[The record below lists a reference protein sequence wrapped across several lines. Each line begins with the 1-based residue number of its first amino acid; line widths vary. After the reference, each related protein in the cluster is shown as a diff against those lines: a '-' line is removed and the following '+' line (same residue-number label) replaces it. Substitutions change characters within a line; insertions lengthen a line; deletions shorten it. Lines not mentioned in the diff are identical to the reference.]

1 MSDEKEREIR
11 FQFLDE
17 AEEYLNTIESVLLN
31 LTPSKINEQIDSSL
45 RAAHSIKGG
54 AAMMRYNILSEL
66 AHRLEDFFKV
76 IKAQKQTL
84 NDEVEGLIL
93 NTVDYLR
100 QIINYDRQE
109 IEIEKSWL
117 ENTVNPVFN
126 QLNEILG
133 EPQTENLVTTD
144 GEGNEQ
150 NMIALLF
157 ETEVQGCLE
166 RLEKILADPQKPY
179 LLEECTILAQ
189 ELNALG
195 QMLELQSFCSL
206 CESIGEYLEK
216 YPEKIDEIATIALQE
231 WRRSQALVMVGQL
244 ENLPVKISL
253 ESSEENVIDPSLNFL
268 GGNPEEETNGLGLGL
283 TDLPLDINLDFPLEI
298 PLDLDELIQN
308 DDLFRIEVEGFENVE
323 ISPQNIEGMSEIPPG
338 VYSPIFQPKSE
349 TKISDRQPN
358 LDEQTVTI
366 NREEQNFTRELKP
379 GKKLGESSSDQ
390 PENTVR
396 VPLKYLEQLNDL
408 CGELTIQRNSLD
420 LRLTRMLNLV
430 NILNRRV
437 QNLEQSN
444 IRLRESYD
452 QISIPHLTN
461 TSANN
466 NLSGDNNIFANKE
479 FDILELDQYSE
490 WHLVSQEIM
499 ETIVQIKEVQTD
511 IQFSLDEAS
520 QTARDINQTNKQ
532 LQLNLTQVR
541 MRPLA
546 DIVGRFP
553 RALRDMSREYGKN
566 VELKIYGDGTLID
579 RTVLEALNDPLMH
592 LLRNSFDHG
601 IETAEKRAE
610 LGKPSQ
616 GKIEIRSGYRGNQTI
631 ITISD
636 DGKGIDLEKVRD
648 RAIKMGIDPAD
659 LDAAGEK
666 ELLALIFEPGFS
678 TAEKVTAISGRG
690 VGMDVVRTNLKKVRG
705 DIQVE
710 TEKGVGTKFTI
721 SVPFTL
727 SVMRVLLVE
736 SHGMLLAI
744 PKESI
749 EELLILE
756 NAQILKTATQEILNW
771 VDQLV
776 PLVSLNQWL
785 QFNCSRKAINTEV
798 LPIINQDCALLISQG
813 SKLFAVKID
822 RCWGEQEV
830 AVRQIQGDIKLPV
843 GFAGCTILGDGRVLP
858 LVDIPS
864 LLQWLTNVNEPA
876 SNMSKLN
883 ITEHTNVDIQSSK
896 DYAPE
901 KNTILIIDDSIN
913 VRRFLALSLEKAG
926 YQVEQAKDGQ
936 EAVEKLMGGL
946 KVQFVICDIE
956 MPRLDGYGFLSK
968 VKSEQKFKNLPV
980 AMLTSRSG
988 DKHRQLAM
996 NLGASAYFSKPYKE
1010 QELIQTIQELMS
1022 KQLMRV

>member
-1 MSDEKEREIR
+1 MSDAKEREIR

-54 AAMMRYNILSEL
+54 AAMMRYNTLSGL
-66 AHRLEDFFKV
+66 AHRLEDSFKV
-76 IKAQKQTL
+76 IKAQKQAL
-84 NDEVEGLIL
+84 NEVVEGLIL

-100 QIINYDRQE
+100 QIINCDRKE
-109 IEIEKSWL
+109 IEVEKSWL
-117 ENTVNPVFN
+117 DNTVNPVFD
-126 QLNEILG
+126 QLYEILG
-133 EPQTENLVTTD
+133 EPQTENLMSID
-144 GEGNEQ
+144 GDGNEQ
-150 NMIALLF
+150 SMIALLF
-157 ETEVQGCLE
+157 ETEVQGCLD
-166 RLEKILADPQKPY
+166 RLEKILNDPQKPC

-189 ELNALG
+189 ELNSLG
-195 QMLELQSFCSL
+195 QMLELQSFCKL
-206 CESIGEYLEK
+206 CESIGEYLDK
-216 YPEKIDEIATIALQE
+216 YPDRVDEIANMALQE
-231 WRRSQALVMVGQL
+231 WRRSQALVMIGQL
-244 ENLPVKISL
+244 DNLPAKISL
-253 ESSEENVIDPSLNFL
+253 DGTEENVIAPSLNFL
-268 GGNPEEETNGLGLGL
+268 SGNFEEEEIKGFGLNL
-283 TDLPLDINLDFPLEI
+283 TDLPLDINLDIPLDI
-298 PLDLDELIQN
+298 PLDLDELMQN
-308 DDLFRIEVEGFENVE
+308 DDLFKIEAEEFENVE
-323 ISPQNIEGMSEIPPG
+323 IFPQNMEEIFDVSSHNG
-338 VYSPIFQPKSE
+338 GYSPIFKPKNEE
-349 TKISDRQPN
+349 TLI
-358 LDEQTVTI
+358 I
-366 NREEQNFTRELKP
+366 NKQEENQKNNNQKQKQE
-379 GKKLGESSSDQ
+379 KKLAEVTPDK

-396 VPLKYLEQLNDL
+396 VPLRYLEQLNDL

-437 QNLEQSN
+437 ENLEQSN

-452 QISIPHLTN
+452 QISVAQFTN
-461 TSANN
+461 TSANGN
-466 NLSGDNNIFANKE
+466 FLSGDNNIFANK

-490 WHLVSQEIM
+490 GHLVSQEIM

-532 LQLNLTQVR
+532 LQINLTQVR

-566 VELKIYGDGTLID
+566 VELKIYGDSTLID

-601 IETAEKRAE
+601 IETGEKRSE
-610 LGKPSQ
+610 IGKSPT
-616 GKIEIRSGYRGNQTI
+616 GTIEIRAGYRGNQTI

-648 RAIKMGIDPAD
+648 RAIQMGIDPVD

-690 VGMDVVRTNLKKVRG
+690 VGMDVVRTNLKTVRG

-727 SVMRVLLVE
+727 SVMKVLLIE
-736 SHGMLLAI
+736 SHGILLAI

-756 NAQILKTATQEILNW
+756 NAKILHTGNQEILNW
-771 VDQLV
+771 ADQLV
-776 PLVSLNQWL
+776 PLISLNTWL
-785 QFNCSRKAINTEV
+785 QFNCYRKAVNTEV
-798 LPIINQDCALLISQG
+798 LPIINQDSALLISQG
-813 SKLFAVKID
+813 TKLFAVKVD

-830 AVRQIQGDIKLPV
+830 AVRQIEGDIKLPV

-864 LLQWLTNVNEPA
+864 LLQWLTNLSTIN
-876 SNMSKLN
+876 SNMNKFN
-883 ITEHTNVDIQSSK
+883 ITNNVNVEDSPSFFEYVP
-896 DYAPE
+896 D

-936 EAVEKLMGGL
+936 EAMEKLMGGL

-968 VKSEQKFKNLPV
+968 VRTENKFKNIPI

-988 DKHRQLAM
+988 DKHRQLAI

-1022 KQLMRV
+1022 KQLVRV